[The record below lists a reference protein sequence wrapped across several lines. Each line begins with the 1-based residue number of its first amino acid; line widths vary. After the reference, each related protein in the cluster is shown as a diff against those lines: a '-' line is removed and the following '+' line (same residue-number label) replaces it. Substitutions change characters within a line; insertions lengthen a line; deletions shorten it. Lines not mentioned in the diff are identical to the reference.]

1 MIVYLAVSQED
12 YGSTTI
18 HGVYATR
25 EDAEKC
31 LEVVRGY
38 IDNGHWWAD
47 TVEIV
52 EQLIGAP
59 CAMPNYW
66 VDPEEFQQVSK
77 EYKEV
82 CGE

>member
-1 MIVYLAVSQED
+1 MKVYLAVSQED
-12 YGSTTI
+12 YRSTTI

-38 IDNGHWWAD
+38 ARQKSWFAD
-47 TVEIV
+47 DYEII
-52 EQLIGAP
+52 EQLVGAP
-59 CAMPNYW
+59 CAMPDYW
-66 VDPEEFQQVSK
+66 VNPEEFQQVSK

-82 CGE
+82 A